1 MDKLYPALR
10 TEIGL
15 FIDKLYPTIRTRV
28 SVFFIGELYP
38 AARTEAG
45 LFIDK
50 LYPTVG
56 AMPLFF
62 GLPSGSSTLLFY
74 PLALLF

>member
-1 MDKLYPALR
+1 MDKLYPAIR
-10 TEIGL
+10 TEVGL
-15 FIDKLYPTIRTRV
+15 FIGKLYPTIRTGV
-28 SVFFIGELYP
+28 SGFFVGKLYP

-45 LFIDK
+45 LFVGK

-56 AMPLFF
+56 AMPLFL

-74 PLALLF
+74 TLALLF